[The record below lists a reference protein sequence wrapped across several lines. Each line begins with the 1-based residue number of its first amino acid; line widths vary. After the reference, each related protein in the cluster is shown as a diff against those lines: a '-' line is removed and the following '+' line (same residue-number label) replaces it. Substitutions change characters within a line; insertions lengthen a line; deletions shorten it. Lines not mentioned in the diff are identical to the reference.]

1 MSNSATARKKAPV
14 KSDEEKEAVV
24 DEETTDLGQ
33 EDLEIVDGAERALKA
48 AVELKW
54 WWELVDAEGSYENKF
69 KEAYVHLRPE
79 DHSFGF
85 FEDADLAGGKTK
97 VIGNVQQ
104 QLYHRPKAGSAD
116 FVKKQI
122 RAFVLRYFMRT
133 SVYRTPQ
140 PQPEGEAVTGPLK
153 NVSQFPS
160 DEDYKLQGFG
170 YEQRYFKEIGASELG
185 KFEKS
190 NRSDIVDLED
200 LHKKYEWAVLR
211 NPIVN
216 FQMNIRPLGVR
227 GPDLALP
234 VPWAANWLVMSPD
247 TITIDDD
254 PGNGLIGRYGIG
266 YAFMRDPG
274 KPGMFAYG
282 PGQLEPAVQ
291 TIVWE
296 VHENGDVTVRMCFV
310 SGAPKAFLNVSANPL
325 DWGFMATDLL
335 TAGKFSGFLAP
346 FRRAAN
352 KLPLSNVK
360 FDPVYPAVRALNML
374 TMGAA
379 GNQLGISEE
388 GINKNLTY
396 IHFQQHYNAVLG
408 SRQTWEMFP
417 DWTDDNLLPDWV
429 KLGESA

>member
-1 MSNSATARKKAPV
+1 MSISAKANKKGIEK
-14 KSDEEKEAVV
+14 KSFE
-24 DEETTDLGQ
+24 LSR
-33 EDLEIVDGAERALKA
+33 EDLDVVDGAERALIA
-48 AVELKW
+48 AVELKR
-54 WWELVDAEGSYENKF
+54 WWEQVDKAGSYQSKF
-69 KEAYVHLRPE
+69 KEAFVHLRPE

-85 FEDADLAGGKTK
+85 FEEADLASGKTK

-104 QLYHRPKAGSAD
+104 QLYHRPKSGTPK
-116 FVKKQI
+116 FVAEQI
-122 RAFVLRYFMRT
+122 RAFVLHYFMRT

-140 PQPEGEAVTGPLK
+140 PQPEGETSSSALK
-153 NVSQFPS
+153 HLSQFPS
-160 DEDYKLQGFG
+160 AEDYKLQGFG
-170 YEQRYFKEIGASELG
+170 YEQRYYKERAASDVG
-185 KFEKS
+185 KFIDENQKA
-190 NRSDIVDLED
+190 IIDLND
-200 LHKKYEWAVLR
+200 LKANYEWVVIR
-211 NPIVN
+211 NPIVD
-216 FQMNIRPLGVR
+216 FQMNLRPLGVK

-247 TITIDDD
+247 TITIDDN
-254 PGNGLIGRYGIG
+254 PGDGLLGRYGIG
-266 YAFMRDPG
+266 YAFMKDPG

-282 PGQLEPAVQ
+282 PGQLEPALQ

-296 VHENGDVTVRMCFV
+296 VHDNGDVTVRMCFV

-335 TAGKFSGFLAP
+335 TAGQFSGFLAP

-352 KLPLSNVK
+352 MLPLSAIK
-360 FDPVYPAVRALNML
+360 FDPVYPAVRALNVL

-379 GNQLGISEE
+379 GSQLGISEE
-388 GINKNLTY
+388 SINKTLTY

-417 DWTDDNLLPDWV
+417 DWTDEPHLPDWV